1 MLMQW
6 INANLYAT
14 ITGNKMSKREDR
26 RRHER
31 IAAQNKPLT
40 LISVKTRS
48 ALYLLPIDESL
59 GGIGCLYTGKYPPQ
73 IGFQYEI
80 KEGHGEQVV
89 EVRWVTELTIGIYR
103 IGLEYI

>member
-6 INANLYAT
+6 VNENLLAT
-14 ITGNKMSKREDR
+14 ITENKMSNREDR

-48 ALYLLPIDESL
+48 TLYLLPIDESK

-73 IGFQYEI
+73 IGFQYEL
-80 KEGHGEQVV
+80 KESHGEQAV
-89 EVRWVTELTIGIYR
+89 EVRWVTEPIVGIYR

>member
-1 MLMQW
+1 M
-6 INANLYAT
+6 NR
-14 ITGNKMSKREDR
+14 REER

-48 ALYLLPIDESL
+48 ILYLLPTDESI

-73 IGFQYEI
+73 IGFQYELN
-80 KEGHGEQVV
+80 EGHGEQIA
-89 EVRWVTELTIGIYR
+89 EVRWVTELVAGIYR